1 MARAVRIV
9 DRLLAAERALTSRRA
24 APRGV
29 LLLSSGGLGDTVL
42 FALVLPRLCALA
54 DRGETVTVLLRHN
67 AAKMAFLFPSNV
79 EIRTVD
85 YGRFATDWRYR
96 AVTLRDLFR
105 ANYRLVIS
113 TDYLR
118 HPHLDDTMIAACA
131 APETAAMEPRPWPKY
146 AEPLA
151 RNRALYDRLFDSG
164 GIHVD
169 KLIRFSRFTDWLT
182 GEETAPPKVRLPE
195 SVLPA
200 PVAPDA
206 PTVMIQPFSAV
217 TLKQYPVELFEA
229 ILDRLPDGHRAA
241 ILGAPSDLDRNPKYR
256 RLLER
261 PNVEFDGALFA
272 DLLPRLRGAALVIS
286 VDTALMHLA
295 AAAGAPTLCLAS
307 AAYVDEIVPYPPETK
322 PDNVDFL
329 YHSMPCQGCLG
340 NCIHAPENGMYPC
353 VARTPCDAVL
363 DAVDRKLEH
372 AH

>member
-42 FALVLPRLCALA
+42 FALVLPRLCRLA
-54 DRGETVTVLLRHN
+54 APDEPVTVLLRHN
-67 AAKMAFLFPSNV
+67 AAKMGFLFPPEVSV
-79 EIRTVD
+79 RTVD
-85 YGRFATDWRYR
+85 YDRFAKDWRYR
-96 AVTLRDLFR
+96 AGTLRDLFR
-105 ANYRLVIS
+105 ANYRLVVS
-113 TDYLR
+113 TDFLR
-118 HPHLDDTMIAACA
+118 HPHLDEAMTAACA
-131 APETAAMEPRPWPKY
+131 APETAAMEPRLWPKY
-146 AEPLA
+146 AKPLA
-151 RNRALYDRLFDSG
+151 RNRALYGRLFDSG

-169 KLIRFSRFTDWLT
+169 KLVRWSRFADWLND
-182 GEETAPPKVRLPE
+182 EETTPPKVRLPE

-200 PVAPDA
+200 PVAPAA

-217 TLKQYPVELFEA
+217 TRKQYPVELYEA
-229 ILDRLPDGHRAA
+229 ILDGLPDGHRAA
-241 ILGAPSDLDRNPKYR
+241 ILGAPSDLDRNPEYR

-272 DLLPRLRGAALVIS
+272 DLLPRLRGATLVIS

-329 YHSMPCQGCLG
+329 YHPMPCRGCLG
-340 NCIHAPENGMYPC
+340 ACIHPPENGMYPC
-353 VARTPCDAVL
+353 VARTPRAAVL
-363 DAVDRKLEH
+363 DAVSGFLK
-372 AH
+372 A